1 MSVTIP
7 KGILGYTWYKLKQ
20 IFYSKES
27 IEVNVELERDQRH
40 NHLCSICNKKA
51 SPERTKR
58 REVKDLLFHGWKT
71 SVIVEYYEVKCE
83 QCGVRVEHIPFV
95 RPYAR
100 ATKRLEEAVAWLCQH
115 LPLTV
120 VAMYFSLNWKTVKN
134 IDKAYLEH
142 RFEAPSLDNITVIGI
157 DEVSYRKGHKYLT
170 CVFDLNNSRLIWV
183 GIGKNKETVSKFF
196 KTLGEER
203 SKRIKAVAIDMSKAY
218 IGAVKEHC
226 PKALIVHDKFHIIQD
241 FNKVMDRIRI
251 DEFKKADE
259 EHKGFFKKTK
269 WLLVMN
275 PKRLKDEGEIRL
287 KQLLNINMP
296 LNIAYTLL
304 EQLKELWECVTVAQ
318 FNRALDNWCDMAY
331 ESNIQPL
338 MDFADMLKVHRSG
351 LWSYC
356 LYPINTAILEGNNR
370 KIGLIRR
377 KACGFH
383 DLKYFILKIFQADN
397 PLPLPLPVP

>member
-1 MSVTIP
+1 
-7 KGILGYTWYKLKQ
+7 
-20 IFYSKES
+20 
-27 IEVNVELERDQRH
+27 
-40 NHLCSICNKKA
+40 
-51 SPERTKR
+51 
-58 REVKDLLFHGWKT
+58 
-71 SVIVEYYEVKCE
+71 
-83 QCGVRVEHIPFV
+83 
-95 RPYAR
+95 
-100 ATKRLEEAVAWLCQH
+100 
-115 LPLTV
+115 
-120 VAMYFSLNWKTVKN
+120 
-134 IDKAYLEH
+134 
-142 RFEAPSLDNITVIGI
+142 
-157 DEVSYRKGHKYLT
+157 
-170 CVFDLNNSRLIWV
+170 
-183 GIGKNKETVSKFF
+183 
-196 KTLGEER
+196 
-203 SKRIKAVAIDMSKAY
+203 MSKAY
-218 IGAVKEHC
+218 IGSVKEHC

-251 DEFKKADE
+251 DEFKKAE
-259 EHKGFFKKTK
+259 EDHKGFFKKTK

-331 ESNIQPL
+331 ESNIQTL
-338 MDFADMLKVHRSG
+338 MDFANMLKVHRSG